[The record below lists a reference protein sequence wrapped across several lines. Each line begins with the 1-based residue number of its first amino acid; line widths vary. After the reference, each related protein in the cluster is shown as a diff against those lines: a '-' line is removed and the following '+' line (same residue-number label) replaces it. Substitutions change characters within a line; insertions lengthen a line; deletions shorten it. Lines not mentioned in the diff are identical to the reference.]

1 MVGLKGAGLSKVGL
15 KGGRLAGALLAAS
28 VALSVP
34 VALALPQYRT
44 AAIRQFHYDEG
55 NPLWEYDRGVM
66 ACTFCHVKASGGAP
80 WNLFGEEIR
89 AAFRADAQAGGR
101 AKFPAVLG
109 AVLASGQ
116 DADGDGYSD
125 ALEVW
130 ARTLPGDP
138 QSHPDRPVAEMQAAF
153 GAAGGAA
160 LYAPGGGK

>member
-1 MVGLKGAGLSKVGL
+1 MVGLRGAGL

-55 NPLWEYDRGVM
+55 NPLWEYDRRVM

-80 WNLFGEEIR
+80 WNPFGEEIR

-109 AVLASGQ
+109 GVLAAGK

-138 QSHPDRPVAEMQAAF
+138 QSRPDRPVAEVQAAF
-153 GAAGGAA
+153 GAAGGTA
-160 LYAPGGGK
+160 LYLPGGGK